1 MRRIEIIGNLGKDA
15 ELKVVGQNNTD
26 VLNFSVAA
34 KGGKKDSES
43 TWFSCA
49 LFGAR
54 AAKLAEYLKK
64 GQRVF
69 VRGEVT
75 VRKWEAAGGKSG
87 VDMDVNVDELEL
99 IGDKK
104 EAREEPSGGGTGW

>member
-15 ELKVVGQNNTD
+15 ELKVVGQGTD

-34 KGGKKDSES
+34 KGSKKDDES

-54 AAKLAEYLKK
+54 ATKLAEYLKK

-69 VRGEVT
+69 IRGEVK
-75 VRKWEAAGGKSG
+75 VRKWEANGKSG
-87 VDMDVNVDELEL
+87 TDLDVNVDELEL
-99 IGDKK
+99 LGEKK
-104 EAREEPSGGGTGW
+104 DAAAGGTGW